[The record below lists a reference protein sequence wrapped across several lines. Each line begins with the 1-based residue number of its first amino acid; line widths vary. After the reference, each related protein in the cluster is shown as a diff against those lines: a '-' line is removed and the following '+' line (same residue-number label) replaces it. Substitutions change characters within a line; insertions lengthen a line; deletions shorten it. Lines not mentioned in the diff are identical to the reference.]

1 MTSLQ
6 LPFRA
11 VSLQYLTLI
20 AAAEPARVAARK
32 EVIRVNCIVYDE
44 AGIFKWIHVSSMM
57 QVQCCLNEID
67 ALHDSSAKSVSLIV
81 VLSLSD

>member
-1 MTSLQ
+1 
-6 LPFRA
+6 
-11 VSLQYLTLI
+11 
-20 AAAEPARVAARK
+20 
-32 EVIRVNCIVYDE
+32 
-44 AGIFKWIHVSSMM
+44 M